1 VSTLGIDKTG
11 CSERW
16 KESAVA
22 TTSNDAQSSDVKAE
36 DTPLLRL
43 LRALTEEHGRGKAAD
58 RLGVDRKTIWRA
70 LDAGR
75 LTPRLRDALEQ
86 EQAAAA
92 REATGSDQL
101 ELRLESLERR
111 LQDVE
116 QRLARGLSGVGEE
129 LAGLRERVE
138 RLGWSH
144 TETSESLGASGGASL
159 HRSYPEVV
167 TDEPLPDDEQVL
179 GAVLPLVAEWR
190 EQLAR
195 FERNWPAVEGLEA
208 EVRMLR
214 LELALIGEHGLTLPP
229 GKVPWRWD
237 LRERELQQRRQRLAA
252 AGRKLRRARWRR
264 RVVRVLT
271 GGRRRS

>member
-1 VSTLGIDKTG
+1 
-11 CSERW
+11 
-16 KESAVA
+16 
-22 TTSNDAQSSDVKAE
+22 
-36 DTPLLRL
+36 L
-43 LRALTEEHGRGKAAD
+43 LRALAEEHGRGKAAD

-86 EQAAAA
+86 EQAAAV
-92 REATGSDQL
+92 REAAGRDQL
-101 ELRLESLERR
+101 EMRLDSLERR

-116 QRLARGLSGVGEE
+116 QQLARGLSGLGQE

-138 RLGWSH
+138 TLGWPRA
-144 TETSESLGASGGASL
+144 ETSEPLGASGGASL

-167 TDEPLPDDEQVL
+167 TAEPLPDDEQVL
-179 GAVLPLVAEWR
+179 GTALPLVAEWR
-190 EQLAR
+190 RWLTR
-195 FERNWPAVEGLEA
+195 FERHWPAVEGLEA

-214 LELALIGEHGLTLPP
+214 LELALIGEYSLTLPP

-237 LRERELQQRRQRLAA
+237 LRERELQQRRQRLAT

-264 RVVRVLT
+264 RMVRVLT
-271 GGRRRS
+271 FQWLRKRVRSTQNC